1 MADILDKIGSSS
13 DVKKL
18 NKREMLQ
25 LCDDIRST
33 LTETV
38 SKTGGHLA
46 SNLGTV
52 ELTVALHR
60 IFDCPSDSI
69 IFDVGHQSYTHKL
82 LTGRRKSF
90 ETLRS
95 KDGLAGF
102 PKPSESECDPFI
114 EGHSSTSISS
124 AIGLARANLIRKN
137 TKSKVIAV
145 IGDGAFTGGMVY
157 EAINNI
163 DKSLTNLVVILND
176 NSMSISKSVGAVAR
190 YLLRLRSGVKYSN
203 FKRNVQTAL
212 EKTPVIGKPIAN
224 TLLKSKSAIRRAMY
238 DGTFFE
244 EMGFHYLG
252 PVDGHDLDEL
262 IRILKNI
269 KDLEGPI
276 LLHTIT
282 TKGKGFAPAEE
293 NPGAYHGVGQFDLE
307 DGNPDISL
315 ADSFSN
321 AFGQKLNKLAQKD
334 SKICAITA
342 AMKYGTG
349 LQYFYKAHKERF
361 FDVGIA
367 EQHAVTFSAGL
378 AKGGLK
384 PVFAVY
390 STFLQRAFDQLS
402 QDVSMDSL
410 NVMLAIDRAGFVGED
425 GETHQGLFDVMM
437 LGSLNGFRVASP
449 CNYNEL
455 EYYLEKLLSVKGPT
469 AVRYPRG
476 KEDERLKDYKVT
488 TNDYDL
494 ICLNKKSKLLLVTYG
509 REFAEVNEAA
519 ERLNK
524 AGIACDVLKLNMI
537 LPLSKEAVTEAKK
550 YDKVYFF
557 EESARRGG
565 LGEECS
571 DVLYSFGYSGRYK
584 LYAVNTPI
592 VRQASV
598 EEQLRENELDAETI
612 FENVIKDN
620 K

>member
-1 MADILDKIGSSS
+1 MANILDRIDGSA

-18 NKREMLQ
+18 NNKELLELCGEIREL
-25 LCDDIRST
+25 

-52 ELTVALHR
+52 ELTVALHKA
-60 IFDCPSDSI
+60 FDCPDDSI

-82 LTGRRKSF
+82 LTGRREAFSS
-90 ETLRS
+90 LRS
-95 KDGLAGF
+95 KDGMAGF
-102 PKPSESECDPFI
+102 PKPAESDCDPFI

-124 AIGLARANLIRKN
+124 AIGLAKANLLRKN
-137 TKSKVIAV
+137 TRSKVVAV
-145 IGDGAFTGGMVY
+145 IGDGSFTGGMVY

-163 DKSLTNLVVILND
+163 DKSLSNLVVILND

-212 EKTPVIGKPIAN
+212 EKTPLIGKPIAN

-252 PVDGHDLDEL
+252 PIDGHDLPL
-262 IRILKNI
+262 LTKILNNVKGL
-269 KDLEGPI
+269 DGPI
-276 LLHTIT
+276 LLHVIT

-307 DGNPDISL
+307 EGNPDISL

-321 AFGQKLNKLAQKD
+321 VFGQKLNKLALKD
-334 SKICAITA
+334 SRICAVTA

-349 LQYFYKAHKERF
+349 LQYFYKSHKERF

-378 AKGGLK
+378 AKGGMK

-410 NVMLAIDRAGFVGED
+410 NVMLAIDRAGLVGED

-449 CNYNEL
+449 CNYAEL
-455 EYYLEKLLSVKGPT
+455 EFWLEKLLNVKGPT
-469 AVRYPRG
+469 AIRYPRG
-476 KEDERLKDYKVT
+476 KEDARLSDYKVT
-488 TNDYDL
+488 TKDFDHIKYSNKAKTLL
-494 ICLNKKSKLLLVTYG
+494 ITYG
-509 REFAEVNEAA
+509 REFAEVDEAA
-519 ERLNK
+519 RKLND
-524 AGIACDVLKLNMI
+524 AGVPCDVLKLNLI
-537 LPLSKEAVTEAKK
+537 LPANKEAAEAAMK
-550 YDKVYFF
+550 YKRVYFF
-557 EESARRGG
+557 EEGARRGG
-565 LGEECS
+565 LGEEGS
-571 DVLYSFGYSGRYK
+571 DLLYSLGYDGEYK
-584 LYAVNTPI
+584 LFAINSPI
-592 VRQASV
+592 VRQARV
-598 EEQLRENELDAETI
+598 EEQLKENGLDAESIFNTI
-612 FENVIKDN
+612 LKENK
-620 K
+620 